1 MKIDRRITNGLAW
14 AGVLLVV
21 GVPAADYISGH
32 FMGDR
37 DAAPQVAVIE
47 PAAQA
52 PTNAGQSAPAAAA
65 QTQVAANTTPATG
78 GTAVDNFV
86 QSGRKLPSYITGG
99 SDTPAPAKPAVT
111 PPAPAKPVATAPT
124 APAATTPARPPIVTT
139 PATPQPAIN
148 TPVAA
153 IPPAKI
159 APVPMPLSMR
169 PRSVAT
175 VTQQPRTPA
184 EPVIIPPNV
193 APTYVPDVSAED
205 LEDWETGPLSEFLA
219 RRDGGA
225 QRARPQQQVQPRPA
239 EPYYPNGG
247 YLDQIQPQG
256 DRYVGPVGS
265 PFPFTN

>member
-37 DAAPQVAVIE
+37 SSAPQVAVIE
-47 PAAQA
+47 PADQA
-52 PTNAGQSAPAAAA
+52 PANAGQTAPAAAA
-65 QTQVAANTTPATG
+65 QTQVAANATPAAG

-99 SDTPAPAKPAVT
+99 SDTPAPAKPAVST
-111 PPAPAKPVATAPT
+111 PVPAKPAATAPT
-124 APAATTPARPPIVTT
+124 APAATTPVRPPIATAPT
-139 PATPQPAIN
+139 TPQPAAN

-153 IPPAKI
+153 VPTVKV

-184 EPVIIPPNV
+184 ETVIIPPSV
-193 APTYVPDVSAED
+193 APTYGPDVSAQD
-205 LEDWETGPLSEFLA
+205 LEDWETGPLSDFLA
-219 RRDGGA
+219 RRDGG
-225 QRARPQQQVQPRPA
+225 QRARPQIQQPPA
-239 EPYYPNGG
+239 DPYYPNGG